1 MLRDRTDMNRTRA
14 AYLESAR
21 VAAGLVAHPEV
32 SARWDEP
39 GASEGMTVGAIAAHL
54 VSSGIEIL
62 IPYLEAESPPGT
74 RVLEPSRYF
83 SGQSLD
89 LEHEGHREVRKKAEV
104 GARRGAA
111 ALATDASA
119 AVSGLTV
126 RIGEQPE
133 GRRIQVLSA
142 FDMTLDG
149 FLVTRMVELL
159 AHTDDLA
166 ASVAVATPESTTR
179 RGDAVVSCLSDVAR
193 RRHGDLAVLR
203 ASHSARAQHGR
214 RLPRFLVDADRH
226 CDPPARARD
235 HVR

>member
-1 MLRDRTDMNRTRA
+1 VNRIRA

-21 VAAGLVAHPEV
+21 VAAGLVADPEV
-32 SARWDEP
+32 SSHWADP
-39 GASEGMTVGAIAAHL
+39 GALQGMTVGAIAAHL

-89 LEHEGHREVRKKAEV
+89 LEHEGHQEVRKKAEV
-104 GARRGAA
+104 GAGRGAVS
-111 ALATDASA
+111 LASDASA

-149 FLVTRMVELL
+149 FLITRMVELL

-166 ASVAVATPESTTR
+166 ASVAVATPELPR
-179 RGDAVVSCLSDVAR
+179 DAVDAVVSCLTDVAR

-203 ASHSARAQHGR
+203 TLARHERSTGGVF
-214 RLPRFLVDADRH
+214 PVF
-226 CDPPARARD
+226 
-235 HVR
+235 